1 MNAMPQPA
9 PEIASQ
15 KQELLACLT
24 HSRARVLEVLAGV
37 PEELGGIRLTEN
49 SWSILECAE
58 HIAIAERGMFMALER
73 RTPNSAAPDLT
84 RDALIKALGTDRSRK
99 VSAPERARPAN
110 RFASLK
116 EAIDN
121 FCSARERT
129 MAFLEQTEENLRQ
142 SVAVH
147 PLGTFD
153 SFQFLLIMA
162 AHAERHALQI
172 EEIKNSTA
180 YCEAR
185 SERQSLS

>member
-1 MNAMPQPA
+1 MPQPA

-73 RTPNSAAPDLT
+73 RTPNNSAPDFT

-99 VSAPERARPAN
+99 VSAPERAKPAG

-116 EAIDN
+116 QAVDD

-129 MAFLEQTEENLRQ
+129 TAFLERTDENLRK
-142 SVAVH
+142 SVALH

-172 EEIKNSTA
+172 EEIKNSAA
-180 YCEAR
+180 YREA
-185 SERQSLS
+185 QSQRENHS